1 MSKLIRFGVSLPES
15 LLKKFDGLMKRS
27 GHSNRSEALRDLIR
41 EKLVGD
47 EWDANAQSFGTIS
60 IVYDHHYRGLQSKLT
75 KIQHDHGDLIVAS
88 THVHIDHDNCLEV
101 LIVRGKAG
109 KIQQF
114 ANGIIGIK
122 GVLHGTLSR
131 NTTAKK
137 LT

>member
-47 EWDANAQSFGTIS
+47 EWDADTPSYGTIS
-60 IVYDHHYRGLQSKLT
+60 IVYDHHHRGLQSKLT
-75 KIQHDHGDLIVAS
+75 KIQHDHGDLIVAT

-109 KIQQF
+109 KIQNF
-114 ANGIIGIK
+114 ANSIIGTK
-122 GVLHGTLSR
+122 GVLHGALSR
-131 NTTAKK
+131 NTSAKK
-137 LT
+137 LS